1 MMRAALLLTGATVS
15 FLFGLIVEAVAAERG
30 KALPQGFVYL
40 KDIDP
45 TIVQDVRYATPFNFT
60 GARVPGYDAPEC
72 VLLREVAMALKAA
85 QDELRAQ
92 NLGLKV
98 YDCYRPRRAVRAFVD
113 WVEKTGSKGDER
125 HYPHTSRADL
135 VKLGYIS
142 AVSSHSYGTAV
153 DLTLI
158 ALPFKASQAEA
169 GKSYGSCVAPMAERE
184 PDEKSRH
191 GNRLRLL
198 RHAESQPGADRP
210 GGVRSQGGGGAGRRP
225 GGARSNPRRRGA
237 RTAKEHGDARRRRS
251 ALGNRERPARP
262 AAAAV
267 RGHEKSRLQRHPRG
281 VVALPI
287 HAHRAPIGAARFR
300 HSKPENALTPERSL
314 ALVNASFVIGAE
326 EPDLPP
332 KRWTPLLRSWGSRKV
347 SDGRCVQTDE
357 FNREALGLLASSGRP
372 LSQIA
377 GELGIPAGRLRAWRN
392 CGDWTRRRIFLLGL

>member
-169 GKSYGSCVAPMAERE
+169 GKSYGSCVAPKAERE
-184 PDEKSRH
+184 PDESLDMGTGFDCFDTQSR
-191 GNRLRLL
+191 NPALIDP
-198 RHAESQPGADRP
+198 AEFEAKGEAAPGDGRAEPAQIPGAAAREPRKSTETPDGAAPPLEIEKDQRDRRLQLFE
-210 GGVRSQGGGGAGRRP
+210 VMK
-225 GGARSNPRRRGA
+225 N
-237 RTAKEHGDARRRRS
+237 HGFKGIRAEWWHYQYTRI
-251 ALGNRERPARP
+251 ARP
-262 AAAAV
+262 L
-267 RGHEKSRLQRHPRG
+267 EPQD
-281 VVALPI
+281 
-287 HAHRAPIGAARFR
+287 
-300 HSKPENALTPERSL
+300 
-314 ALVNASFVIGAE
+314 FVI
-326 EPDLPP
+326 P
-332 KRWTPLLRSWGSRKV
+332 SRK
-347 SDGRCVQTDE
+347 T
-357 FNREALGLLASSGRP
+357 P
-372 LSQIA
+372 
-377 GELGIPAGRLRAWRN
+377 
-392 CGDWTRRRIFLLGL
+392 